1 MVGNKN
7 DLYAHE
13 EVTDKEGI
21 ELSKQLNAI
30 YQRTSAKE
38 ETGEIDEL
46 FKNIGK
52 KLLNPDA
59 EINTHMTREKR
70 KKKGEKLMREQI
82 KNEQNSKNSKKKG
95 CC

>member
-7 DLYAHE
+7 DLYEHE
-13 EVTDKEGI
+13 EVKNKEGI

-30 YQRTSAKE
+30 YQRTSAKDE
-38 ETGEIDEL
+38 CGGIDEL
-46 FKNIGK
+46 FKNIGT

-59 EINTHMTREKR
+59 EINNFMTKEER
-70 KKKGEKLMREQI
+70 KKKGEKLMRDQI
-82 KNEQNSKNSKKKG
+82 KSEKKNKKK

>member
-7 DLYAHE
+7 DLYEHE
-13 EVTDKEGI
+13 EVSKEEGI
-21 ELSKQLNAI
+21 ELAKQLKAI

-38 ETGEIDEL
+38 ESGGIDEL

-52 KLLNPDA
+52 KVLDPNA
-59 EINTHMTREKR
+59 EININLTKEER
-70 KKKGEKLMREQI
+70 KMKGEKLMRDQI
-82 KNEQNSKNSKKKG
+82 KNEKKKKA

>member
-7 DLYAHE
+7 DLYEHE

-59 EINTHMTREKR
+59 EINTYMTREER

-82 KNEQNSKNSKKKG
+82 KNEQNTKKNKKKG

>member
-7 DLYAHE
+7 DLYEHE

-59 EINTHMTREKR
+59 EINTHMTREER

-82 KNEQNSKNSKKKG
+82 KNEQNSKKSQKKG